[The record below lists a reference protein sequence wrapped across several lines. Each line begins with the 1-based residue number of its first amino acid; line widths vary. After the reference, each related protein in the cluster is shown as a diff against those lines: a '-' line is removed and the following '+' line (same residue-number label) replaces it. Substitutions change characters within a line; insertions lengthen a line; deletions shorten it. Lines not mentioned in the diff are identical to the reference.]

1 MKRIVKIEDSSNYN
15 IVGKRINHLS
25 NLFLKKV
32 RRKYENSGL
41 KNRENWGKMIL
52 YQIIIE
58 HLIGS
63 VGIQNIDQ

>member
-63 VGIQNIDQ
+63 VGIQNIGQ